1 MLLDNADMADEN
13 DLLKIGADA
22 VVKPFGDLLQKL
34 AGPLAEEVGLAFGD
48 AARVFRYKRALKL
61 LEKVERTANSSGFE
75 PSSVRPKLL
84 LSILDHSSV
93 EDDEGMHDRWA
104 ALLSN
109 AANPNSAIQVIPS
122 FAEILSQLSP
132 KEAILLD
139 AIQRHVDANLA
150 KHHSDKPRSS
160 NWAYS
165 VDVGTWKT
173 LLQLYAQLGLSKCSP
188 DVLLNFTQ
196 NKTSPETTND
206 YSNFRVALDDLIRLG
221 VLREDQ
227 TNSHPRPLFHITALG
242 YDFVLACRLNESIT
256 TQTE

>member
-1 MLLDNADMADEN
+1 MADEN

-34 AGPLAEEVGLAFGD
+34 AGPLAEEVGLTFGD

-61 LEKVERTANSSGFE
+61 LEKVERTTRNSGFE
-75 PSSVRPKLL
+75 PTSVRPKLL
-84 LSILDHSSV
+84 LPILDHSSV

-109 AANPNSAIQVIPS
+109 AANPASVIQVFPS
-122 FAEILSQLSP
+122 FPEILSQLSP

-139 AIQRHVDANLA
+139 AIQSHVDLNLA
-150 KHHSDKPRSS
+150 KHHPDKPKSS

-173 LLQLYAQLGLSKCSP
+173 LLQLYAQLGLSKCSAA
-188 DVLLNFTQ
+188 VLLNFSQ
-196 NKTSPETTND
+196 NRTSPETTSD
-206 YSNFRVALDDLIRLG
+206 YSNFRVALDNLIRLG

-242 YDFVLACRLNESIT
+242 YDFVLACRFNEPMT
-256 TQTE
+256 MPPE